1 MRNVTYI
8 RAPDKMRIVMTDMS
22 GGRINDGRCIG
33 NRQARHRLITLSL
46 SGESGVIS
54 FRPDRHL
61 LRFDHR
67 PSPCPPKLRRRA
79 PIASPTSR
87 LTLLRRTS
95 SNSSSSPPLR
105 RPTSSPRPYSRRTL
119 SSSTATG
126 VGGELSSSPFFNTLS
141 LPLISTELSDTLR
154 WERYGA
160 DDDLRNGSTWA
171 AALLTIADIRAPRAS
186 WIQTE
191 LLLTFPTPAVRTITL
206 IPLKAEET
214 GGRFRVWVDLGDG
227 ANPHLVWDRKVSQLT
242 SASTSAC
249 AVSGLLLRLS
259 ERTLSSQ
266 EDPRPLRGPVGY
278 GLEAPKRFLRRLSS
292 VTAVATRVCL
302 S

>member
-79 PIASPTSR
+79 PTASPTSR

-95 SNSSSSPPLR
+95 SNSSSSPLLR
-105 RPTSSPRPYSRRTL
+105 RPTSSPRNYSRRTL

-126 VGGELSSSPFFNTLS
+126 VGGECLPHLASIRYSWPPAVLQPPLNLSSGGMRNKRLRSAREEGL
-141 LPLISTELSDTLR
+141 LPYL
-154 WERYGA
+154 GA
-160 DDDLRNGSTWA
+160 L
-171 AALLTIADIRAPRAS
+171 ADIRAPRAS

-227 ANPHLVWDRKVSQLT
+227 ANPHLVWDRKVSQLS
-242 SASTSAC
+242 SASTSTSVVLVFPQC
-249 AVSGLLLRLS
+249 
-259 ERTLSSQ
+259 
-266 EDPRPLRGPVGY
+266 
-278 GLEAPKRFLRRLSS
+278 S
-292 VTAVATRVCL
+292 VTDL
-302 S
+302 SCPKES